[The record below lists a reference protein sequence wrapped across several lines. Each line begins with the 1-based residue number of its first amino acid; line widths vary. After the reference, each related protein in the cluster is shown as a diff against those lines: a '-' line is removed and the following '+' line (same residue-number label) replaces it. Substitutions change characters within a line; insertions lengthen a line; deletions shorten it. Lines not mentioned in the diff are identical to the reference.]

1 MRFKSTAA
9 VLITAM
15 LLSANTVNAQAA
27 TKYKYNTYREGY
39 NRISTI
45 TANEFR
51 SLGFDKNFSESTGML
66 VKSRVTK
73 WCAGLKVR
81 ANIDNANS
89 GMIKMFSPNAIN
101 GCVAAAMQVY
111 Y

>member
-1 MRFKSTAA
+1 MKLIAGA
-9 VLITAM
+9 LITAV
-15 LLSANTVNAQAA
+15 LLAVVPNNSVAA

-81 ANIDNANS
+81 ANIDNPNS